1 MIVYSIATKGT
12 TEIKSDTLFVYD
24 DFEFAVMSAVNHE
37 RVDNPKVILK
47 IDADVFSENPDTREK
62 YVESGKIL
70 EEIPITLTPE
80 NAVLIAV
87 ESTLLVCPEPSFVSG
102 AKRYISGEDR
112 SQLLVSMLYTIMH
125 DKSEDERQN
134 KVWEDKIGIRPET
147 PFISIAS
154 LCSQAMLNLVGHGD
168 TEMAMKRAGWTI
180 SMLLNK
186 SPESKK
192 AIIKI
197 IKKYL

>member
-1 MIVYSIATKGT
+1 MIVYSVASEGT

-24 DFEFAVMSAVNHE
+24 DFEIAMMNAVNHQ

-47 IDADVFSENPDTREK
+47 IDAESFSENPDTREK

-80 NAVLIAV
+80 KAVLIAV
-87 ESTLLVCPEPSFVSG
+87 ESTFLVCPEPSFISG

-112 SQLLVSMLYTIMH
+112 SQLLVSMLYTIMY
-125 DKSEDERQN
+125 DKAEDERQN
-134 KVWEDKIGIRPET
+134 KIWEDKIGPKPIT
-147 PFISIAS
+147 PFIGIAS
-154 LCSQAMLNLVGHGD
+154 ICALAMLNLIGHGD

-180 SMLLNK
+180 SMLLNQ
-186 SPESKK
+186 SPESKR